1 MVTVLLI
8 IIYTDTIWD
17 EWKKKKEEIEAHELF
32 LLTFILYTLIV
43 KNEWVVNTFFFLQK
57 QK

>member
-17 EWKKKKEEIEAHELF
+17 EWKKKKGRNWSSWII
-32 LLTFILYTLIV
+32 FIDIYIIY
-43 KNEWVVNTFFFLQK
+43 VNS
-57 QK
+57 